1 VWHAREIRRLKTFWG
16 VPMTKFWLA
25 SILALGLLGFVSG
38 PVSAQEAEA
47 SAEAEFEGGAEE
59 ATGEAT
65 AEPRRRRM
73 FLDEVKVTAQRREE
87 DVRDVPMSVSV
98 LSGNDMRDAG
108 VTQFND
114 IAQLVPNISIN
125 TDWFTVYM
133 RGVGTSEVNVM
144 AEQAVAYMFDDV
156 YVARV
161 EFLRAGFLDVERL
174 EVLKGPNGTLFGRN
188 SPAGVI
194 NVTQG
199 APTYEWES
207 RFEVAAGQQKTREMR
222 GMVSGPII
230 EDKVAFRIAAS
241 YARSEPFT
249 ENVFDPSV
257 KIGGKETLHLRAKL
271 LFDISE
277 NLSVTVAGTYFD
289 YDFGQWGATEQSFT
303 PEIWKTLF
311 RLQDPEFDDGL
322 DRKGSSRDGASAI
335 GDGYLLSLKVDYD
348 WGDHNISSV
357 TSYGSYGDD
366 SGGDIEM
373 TAFPLIEFAFENKY
387 WQVSE
392 ELKVTSPPG
401 DIEYIAG
408 LFAFRSNSDAL
419 GEGLLFRDLNTDLVL
434 TVLENILPTNVP
446 GVGPILGG
454 VLNDVTG
461 LINGLTGGGLNLFE
475 GDLITC
481 DCILDTTSLAGFG
494 QLTWHVTENLS
505 LKVGGR
511 YTWEH
516 KEYDADLSAADD
528 SIIWRT
534 LLFQVQ
540 NGYQKVFKSTY
551 TDFSP
556 QVSVSYEPFEELTMY
571 ATYAQGFRS
580 GSFNVASFKEED
592 VEFAPE
598 SSTNYEFGFKSTLLN
613 GLARVNLSFFWTD
626 YEDYQITTFETITF
640 ESSNAEE
647 VRVRGIEMDV
657 TVSPFEGLVLIGSM
671 GYLDGEY
678 IKFTE
683 ASCHTK
689 APTELSSGSCFPLQ
703 GPVNVPPQT
712 FTDLSGEQL
721 FRAPKWT
728 GSINAIWAFPLNWL
742 GLEKVLGLV
751 AGSASYRG
759 FEFIDP
765 DLDPLDSQEAYWLFG
780 ARAGLRHIDSLWS
793 VEVQVKNITDEIYK
807 LTSFDAPIALGA
819 HIAQTNPPRTVLVR
833 IRTEF

>member
-1 VWHAREIRRLKTFWG
+1 MKNFWVSG
-16 VPMTKFWLA
+16 A
-25 SILALGLLGFVSG
+25 IALGLTGLVHITAW
-38 PVSAQEAEA
+38 AQDGEAAAEAEA
-47 SAEAEFEGGAEE
+47 QVELEGSAEE
-59 ATGEAT
+59 AAGAAT
-65 AEPRRRRM
+65 EEPKRRRRM
-73 FLDEVKVTAQRREE
+73 MLDEIKVTAQRREE

-98 LSGNDMRDAG
+98 LSGDDMRDAG

-207 RFEVAAGQQKTREMR
+207 RFEGTIGQLETRELR

-230 EDKVAFRIAAS
+230 DDKVAFRLAVS
-241 YARSEPFT
+241 YGENAPHT
-249 ENVFDPSV
+249 ENVFDPDV
-257 KIGGKETLHLRAKL
+257 PIGGKQTLHMRAKL
-271 LFDISE
+271 LFDITE
-277 NLSVTVAGTYFD
+277 DLSVTLAGTYFD
-289 YDFGQWGATEQSFT
+289 YDFGQWGATEQTYT
-303 PEIWKTLF
+303 PEFWKTLF
-311 RLQDPEFDDGL
+311 RLQDPNFEDDFD
-322 DRKGSSRDGASAI
+322 RRGSSRDGATAI
-335 GDGYLLSLKVDYD
+335 GDGYLLSLNVSYD
-348 WGDHNISSV
+348 WGEHNISSV

-366 SGGDIEM
+366 SGGDLEM

-387 WQVSE
+387 WQISE

-401 DIEYIAG
+401 DFEYIAG
-408 LFAFRSNSDAL
+408 VFAFRSNSDAL
-419 GEGLLFRDLNTDLVL
+419 GEGLLFRDLNTTLVL
-434 TVLENILPTNVP
+434 DVLGTLLPTNAP
-446 GVGPILGG
+446 GVGGLLGG
-454 VLNDVTG
+454 LLNDITG

-481 DCILDTTSLAGFG
+481 DCILDTLSLAGFG
-494 QLTWHVTENLS
+494 QATWHVTEDLS
-505 LKVGGR
+505 IKVGGR

-516 KEYDADLSAADD
+516 KEFDADLSAADN

-534 LLFQVQ
+534 LLFQAE
-540 NGYQKVFKSTY
+540 NGYQQVFKSTY

-556 QVSVSYEPFEELTMY
+556 QISVTYEAFEELTVY

-580 GSFNVASFKEED
+580 GSFNVASFKIED
-592 VEFAPE
+592 VEFDPE
-598 SSTNYEFGFKSTLLN
+598 SSTNYEFGFKSTLLD
-613 GLARVNLSFFWTD
+613 GLARINLSFFWTD
-626 YEDYQITTFETITF
+626 YEDYQVTTFETITF

-647 VRVRGIEMDV
+647 VRVRGVEMDV
-657 TVSPFEGLVLIGSM
+657 TVSPFEGLVLVGSM

-678 IKFTE
+678 VKFTG
-683 ASCHTK
+683 ASCHTL
-689 APTELSSGSCFPLQ
+689 APTQVHTNPDCFPLQ

-712 FTDLSGEQL
+712 STDLSGEQL

-728 GSINAIWAFPLNWL
+728 GSINAIWAFPLSWIGLDNIL
-742 GLEKVLGLV
+742 GLM

-765 DLDPLDSQEAYWLFG
+765 DLDPRDSQEAYWLFG
-780 ARAGLRHIDSLWS
+780 ARAGLRHIDNLWS
-793 VEVQVKNITDEIYK
+793 LEVQVKNITDEIYK

-819 HIAQTNPPRTVLVR
+819 HIAQSNPPRTVLVR
-833 IRTEF
+833 LRVEI